1 MVKATTSKRSIR
13 HVYGQTLVELGERD
27 ERIVVVDADM
37 APGTMT
43 YMFRERFP
51 ERFFDVGI
59 TEQNLVNVGAGFA
72 LGGHIPFVNTFA
84 YLLALRAAEQVR
96 TSVCYA
102 RANVKIA
109 AGYGGVSGGMDGAS
123 HCAITDLAVVR
134 SLPNLVVISVSD
146 GVTTQGATIAAAEH
160 DGPVYFRLSRA
171 TVSDIHSEDFEF
183 HIGQGVTLRPGS
195 DVTLVG
201 TGVILR
207 RCMEGAKELT
217 GQGID
222 ARVLELHT
230 LKPIDQELLLQA
242 AEETGAIVT
251 VEEHTIIGGLGAAV
265 CEALADAYPVP
276 IVRVG
281 INDVFG
287 ETGPHEALL
296 DRLGLG
302 VQNIVSAANQ
312 ALRLRDRQASS
323 ISVQGGSS
331 YSG

>member
-1 MVKATTSKRSIR
+1 MTATTEKRSVR
-13 HVYGQTLVELGERD
+13 HVYGETLVELGERD
-27 ERIVVVDADM
+27 ERVVVVDADM

-43 YMFRERFP
+43 YMFRDRFP

-59 TEQNLVNVGAGFA
+59 AEQNLVNVGVGFA

-96 TSVCYA
+96 TSVCWSNT
-102 RANVKIA
+102 NVKIA
-109 AGYGGVSGGMDGAS
+109 AGYGGVSGAMDGAS
-123 HCAITDLAVVR
+123 HCAVTDLAVVR

-146 GVTTQGATIAAAEH
+146 GVTTHGATIAVAEY
-160 DGPVYFRLSRA
+160 DGPIYLRLSRA
-171 TVSDIHSEDFEF
+171 TVPDIHPEDLKFR
-183 HIGQGVTLRPGS
+183 IGQGVTLRPGN
-195 DVTLVG
+195 DFTLVG
-201 TGVILR
+201 TGVILG
-207 RCMEGAKELT
+207 RCLQAAEELAS
-217 GQGID
+217 QGID

-230 LKPIDQELLLQA
+230 LKPIDRELLRQA

-251 VEEHTIIGGLGAAV
+251 VEEHNIIGGLGAAV
-265 CEALADAYPVP
+265 CEALADACPVP

-302 VQNIVSAANQ
+302 VQDIVSAARRAIQ
-312 ALRLRDRQASS
+312 LRERTRR
-323 ISVQGGSS
+323 
-331 YSG
+331 

>member
-1 MVKATTSKRSIR
+1 MIAATGKRSVR
-13 HVYGQTLVELGERD
+13 HVYGETLVELGERD

-59 TEQNLVNVGAGFA
+59 AEQNLVNIGVGFA

-96 TSVCYA
+96 TCVCYA
-102 RANVKIA
+102 NTNVKIA

-146 GVTTQGATIAAAEH
+146 GVTTRGATIAAAEY
-160 DGPVYFRLSRA
+160 DGPVYLRLSRA
-171 TVSDIHSEDFEF
+171 TVPDIHSEDFEF
-183 HIGQGVTLRPGS
+183 HIGRGVTLRPG
-195 DVTLVG
+195 DDLTLVG
-201 TGVILR
+201 TGVILG
-207 RCMEGAKELT
+207 RCLEAAEKLA

-251 VEEHTIIGGLGAAV
+251 VEEHNIVGGLGAAV
-265 CEALADAYPVP
+265 CEALADACPVP

-302 VQNIVSAANQ
+302 VQNIVSGANRV
-312 ALRLRDRQASS
+312 LRLREGQARELPW
-323 ISVQGGSS
+323 
-331 YSG
+331 

>member
-1 MVKATTSKRSIR
+1 MIAATGKRSVR
-13 HVYGQTLVELGERD
+13 HVYGETLVELGERD
-27 ERIVVVDADM
+27 ERIVVIDADM

-59 TEQNLVNVGAGFA
+59 AEQNLVNIGVGFA

-96 TSVCYA
+96 TCVCYA
-102 RANVKIA
+102 NTNVKIA

-123 HCAITDLAVVR
+123 HCAVTDLAVVR
-134 SLPNLVVISVSD
+134 GLPNLVVISVSD
-146 GVTTQGATIAAAEH
+146 GVTTRGATIAAAE
-160 DGPVYFRLSRA
+160 Y
-171 TVSDIHSEDFEF
+171 
-183 HIGQGVTLRPGS
+183 
-195 DVTLVG
+195 DVG
-201 TGVILR
+201 
-207 RCMEGAKELT
+207 RCLEAAEKLA

-251 VEEHTIIGGLGAAV
+251 VEEHNIVGGLGAAV
-265 CEALADAYPVP
+265 CEALAAVCPVP

-302 VQNIVSAANQ
+302 VQNIVTGANQ
-312 ALRLRDRQASS
+312 VLSLREGWARELPW
-323 ISVQGGSS
+323 
-331 YSG
+331 